1 MPLRHRVA
9 VGKERWAEHTKVL
22 PDLKPGQNVFIQN
35 QQSAGKL
42 SKQWDRTGLLI
53 GNDGNNKYTGKVDGS
68 GRMLQLKKV
77 LKKFQTDDF
86 ETTRQKNT
94 VA

>member
-22 PDLKPGQNVFIQN
+22 PDLKQGQNVFIQN
-35 QQSAGKL
+35 QQGAGKL
-42 SKQWDRTGLLI
+42 SKRWDRTGLI
-53 GNDGNNKYTGKVDGS
+53 IENDRNDKYTGKVDGS